1 MDKIKTDKKKYLILE
16 NKNLYMSIL
25 ILAIPICLSN
35 LLKSVHDIIDM
46 YFVTGDTAIAAIS
59 FPSSVIM
66 LSQALAIGFMV
77 AGAALMSQALG
88 ANNKEK
94 AKRISGQLL
103 LLCILSGIIFNILLY
118 LLIPNILELLGA
130 TPDEEMYKLSLQ
142 YVRIRSF
149 EMVPLFA
156 FYAFQASRQ
165 ASGDTLTP
173 VIFNIISII
182 LNIVLT
188 WYLVQ
193 IENMGVAGAAYAT
206 LAANILILPIAIF
219 MLFKDKKADICI
231 DLKDI
236 KIDIDEIKLLVKIGI
251 PSALSQAF
259 SSLGFLFIN
268 GFIKRGFGEVVVA
281 AFSVGNRI
289 NSLVLMPIMGIGG
302 IIATFVGQNIGA
314 NNEGRARE
322 SIKCAMILVLIMMS
336 VGGAILLP
344 FRDVFSEIFLE
355 EGSQSIELCSD
366 YMFFLL
372 TGLPLMGIFQ
382 VFIGAFQGAGYT
394 KYAMVMSTIRLW
406 AIRIPIVYVCI
417 FILNLGSSCIWY
429 TMTFSNFLSAII
441 GMILYKLMKFKK
453 IDEINKDNEEDEKG
467 EVEYGYC

>member
-1 MDKIKTDKKKYLILE
+1 MKEIKNNRKKFLILE
-16 NKNLYMSIL
+16 NKNIYMSIL

-88 ANNKEK
+88 AKKIER

-103 LLCILSGIIFNILLY
+103 LICIVCGIVFNGLLY
-118 LLIPNILELLGA
+118 LLIPDVLQLLGA
-130 TPDEEMYKLSLQ
+130 KPEEEMYKLALQ

-149 EMVPLFA
+149 EMIPLFA

-173 VIFNIISII
+173 VIFNIVSII
-182 LNIVLT
+182 INIILT
-188 WYLVQ
+188 WYLVKVRD
-193 IENMGVAGAAYAT
+193 MGVSGAAYAT
-206 LAANILILPIAIF
+206 LIANVLILPLAIF
-219 MLFKDKKADICI
+219 MLFNDKKADICI
-231 DLKDI
+231 DFKDI
-236 KIDIDEIKLLVKIGI
+236 KINIKEIRLLFRIGI

-314 NNEGRARE
+314 NNEKRARE
-322 SIKCAMILVLIMMS
+322 SIKCAMILVLILMS
-336 VGGAILLP
+336 IGGAVLLP
-344 FRDVFSEIFLE
+344 FRDVFSRIFLE
-355 EGSQSIELCSD
+355 EGGQSIKLCSD

-394 KYAMVMSTIRLW
+394 KFAMFMSTIRLW
-406 AIRIPIVYVCI
+406 AIRIPIVYLCI
-417 FILNLGSSCIWY
+417 FILKLNSSCIWY

-441 GMILYKLMKFKK
+441 GMLLYKVLKFKK
-453 IDEINKDNEEDEKG
+453 IEDYNNKNEENKKG
-467 EVEYGYC
+467 ELKYGYS